1 MLFRSGLHLA
11 VCLLVCGCAPAP
23 FVVAD
28 PSYRVERGQSWV
40 LVVDLPRE
48 AELATP
54 SRQVGRLVTME
65 LGARWFNVLDRDL
78 LVQAVPELG
87 ALLADAARQVVIG
100 QRVSPECVDRLASR
114 YGVGQLLVVDV
125 FRYEQHWGRETRITR
140 VGVEGRLVH
149 LAEGRTLWQARYDPE
164 ISDAPGRGY
173 DAATRRAA
181 SELVRLLSDGW
192 PRLQDT
198 PAANWPVVEY
208 FTPN

>member
-1 MLFRSGLHLA
+1 MPFRSGVSLA
-11 VCLLVCGCAPAP
+11 LCLLFSGCSPAP

-28 PSYRVERGQSWV
+28 PTYRAERGQSWV

-48 AELATP
+48 AELAPP

-78 LVQAVPELG
+78 LVQSAPELG
-87 ALLADAARQVVIG
+87 VVLADAARQVAIG
-100 QRVSPECVDRLASR
+100 RPVSPEVVDRLASSH
-114 YGVGQLLVVDV
+114 GVGQLLVVDV

-140 VGVEGRLVH
+140 VGVEGRLVQ
-149 LAEGRTLWQARYDPE
+149 LAGGRTLWQARYDPE
-164 ISDAPGRGY
+164 VSDAPGRGY

-181 SELVRLLSDGW
+181 TELVRLLSEGW